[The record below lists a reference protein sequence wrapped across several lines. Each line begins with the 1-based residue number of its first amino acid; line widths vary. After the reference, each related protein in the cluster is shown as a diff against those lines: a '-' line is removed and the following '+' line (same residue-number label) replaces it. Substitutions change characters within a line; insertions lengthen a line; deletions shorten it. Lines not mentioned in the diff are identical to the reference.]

1 MRGVCLCRMRFVALV
16 LLCSSLASAAPPRR
30 LLFSRGRIFDGTTV
44 RDADVL
50 VEDGVIRQVGR
61 GLSAEGAMVV
71 DARGRT
77 LLPGLIDA
85 HTHAYTDDAL
95 KQALVFGVTT
105 ELEMFG
111 DPAQNRALRAREKAG
126 EATGQADLRSAGI
139 LATAP
144 GGHGTEYGVPIPTL
158 TRPEEAQAF
167 VDARVAEGSDYLK
180 IVVEDGKPFADLPTL
195 AMPTVAALVAAA
207 HARHLIALVHISTQR
222 DSRAVIA
229 AGADGLA
236 HIFFDGPPAPDFGRF
251 VVAHHAFVIPT
262 LAVTDGMCAGSDG
275 PALAADPAL
284 APYLRARD
292 VRQLKNG
299 FPNKLP
305 RSLCDDAMAA
315 VKQLVAAHADIVAGT
330 DALNP
335 MVAHGVS
342 LHRELELLVR
352 AGLTP
357 LQALAA
363 ATSVPAARFALADR
377 GRIAPGRRADL
388 VLVDGDPS
396 VDIRRTR
403 AIVAVWKRGVP
414 VDRDGWRAA
423 VDAERKEIAAERALP
438 PPAGSERGDVADFED
453 GTLSARFGA
462 WSTSTD
468 QARGGGSTV
477 RVRVVADG
485 ARASKHALEVAGE
498 IRAGADAPW
507 AGAMFSP
514 AASATQAANL
524 SAKREL
530 VFWAK
535 GDGKSHRVLLFARQ
549 LGRDPAVRKFVAPK
563 QWTEVVLPLES
574 FGGID
579 CRDVVGIL
587 WSGSRHP
594 GPFAFRIDDVRFR

>member
-1 MRGVCLCRMRFVALV
+1 MRSVALV

-30 LLFSRGRIFDGTTV
+30 LLFTHGRIFDGTTI
-44 RDADVL
+44 RSADVL
-50 VEDGVIRQVGR
+50 VEDGIIRQVGAA
-61 GLSAEGAMVV
+61 LSADGAVVV
-71 DARGRT
+71 DARGKT

-95 KQALVFGVTT
+95 RQALVFGVTT
-105 ELEMFG
+105 EFEMFG
-111 DPAQNRALRAREKAG
+111 DPAQNRALRARENAG
-126 EATGQADLRSAGI
+126 DATGQADLRSAGT

-180 IVVEDGKPFADLPTL
+180 IVLEDGKPFANIPTL
-195 AMPTVAALVAAA
+195 AMPTVAALVRAA
-207 HARHLIALVHISTQR
+207 HARHLIAVVHISTQHDAR
-222 DSRAVIA
+222 DAIA
-229 AGADGLA
+229 AGVDGLA
-236 HIFFDGPPAPDFGRF
+236 HIFFDEPPVADFGSF
-251 VVAHHAFVIPT
+251 VHAHHAFVIPT
-262 LAVTDGMCAGSDG
+262 LALTDGMCEGSDG
-275 PALAADPAL
+275 PALAADPLL

-299 FPNKLP
+299 FPNKLA
-305 RSLCDDAMAA
+305 RTLCDGAMAA
-315 VKQLVAAHADIVAGT
+315 VKQLVPAHADILAGT
-330 DALNP
+330 DAQNP

-363 ATSVPAARFALADR
+363 ATSMPAARFGLADR
-377 GRIAPGRRADL
+377 GRIVPGRRADL

-403 AIVAVWKRGVP
+403 AIVAVWKRGVV
-414 VDRDGWRAA
+414 VDRAGWRAA
-423 VDAERKEIAAERALP
+423 VDTEREQIAAERALP
-438 PPAGSERGDVADFED
+438 PPAGSEGGDVADFED
-453 GTLSARFGA
+453 GTLSARFGS

-468 QARGGGSTV
+468 KARGGRSIV
-477 RVRVVADG
+477 SLRIVDDG
-485 ARASKHALEVAGE
+485 ARASKHALEIAGDIE
-498 IRAGADAPW
+498 AGADTPW

-514 AASATQAANL
+514 ASSAARAANF
-524 SAKREL
+524 SAKKEL
-530 VFWAK
+530 VFWVK

-549 LGRDPAVRKFVAPK
+549 LGRDPAVHKFVAPME
-563 QWTEVVLPLES
+563 WTEVVLPLES

-594 GPFAFRIDDVRFR
+594 GRFAFRIDNVRLR